1 MSQTARETQTASEPQ
16 TARTLADAALVAG
29 ASFGDDPAL
38 QVKVDGEWRQESF
51 AELAAAVRDLAA
63 GLVLQGV
70 QPGDRVCVLAQTRPE
85 WTKVALAVLA
95 AGGVVVPIY
104 ASSSRQECAWV
115 IGNSGA
121 SLVVCEGADE
131 VERVESL
138 TDLLEIVPPILAMQ
152 DCDGEA
158 VTIAE
163 LGQQGADQGTDSG
176 ADEELERRR
185 AAVQVDDPAVIIYTS
200 GTTGPPKGCVLTHR
214 NWIRIGEL
222 TEELSY
228 IRYGDVVYL
237 FLPLA
242 HVFAQ
247 MVQFASVSIG
257 ATLVYWGG
265 DMTRIVAEV
274 GEVRPTFLPSVPRIF
289 EKLHAAITA
298 GLPPETVAQATQ
310 VGLAVRSMQRR
321 GDEVPAETLAA
332 FEALEP
338 LYAKVRGIFGGRLRQ
353 ALCGGAPISKD
364 VLEFF
369 HAAGVPVLEG
379 YGLTETTGIGTVNTV
394 DSFKAGSV
402 GVATPG
408 VELRLM
414 PDGEIEMKGPHVFA
428 GYWGDAGTTAHSVV
442 DGWLRTGDLGVVD
455 DDGFVRIV
463 GRSKDIIITSGGK
476 NISPANLEND
486 LRHSPWISQAL
497 VYGDRRPYLVALV
510 TLDPEM
516 ISAWAAGHGV
526 TAGPGGLAEAP
537 EVRAL
542 VEQVVEQVND
552 RYARAEQIKR
562 FAILPRDLSQEDGE
576 LTPSLKVKR
585 KVVHDRHLD
594 LISALYSGAGSEG
607 ASPEVAQADGV
618 GAGVGAG
625 TP

>member
-1 MSQTARETQTASEPQ
+1 MGDTASQTQSETTR
-16 TARTLADAALVAG
+16 ARTLADAALVAG
-29 ASFGDDPAL
+29 EAFGDDPAL
-38 QVKVDGEWRQESF
+38 QVKLDGQWRQESF
-51 AELAAAVRDLAA
+51 AELATTVRDLSA
-63 GLVLQGV
+63 GLVLHGVEQGE
-70 QPGDRVCVLAQTRPE
+70 RVCVLAQTRPE

-95 AGGVVVPIY
+95 AGGVLVPIY

-138 TDLLEIVPPILAMQ
+138 TDLLEVVPPIIAMT

-163 LGQQGADQGTDSG
+163 LGRQGAAAGG
-176 ADEELERRR
+176 DEELDRRR

-228 IRYGDVVYL
+228 IRYGDAVYL

-247 MVQFASVSIG
+247 MVQFACVSIG

-274 GEVRPTFLPSVPRIF
+274 GEVKPTFLPSVPRIF
-289 EKLHAAITA
+289 EKLHAAIAA
-298 GLPPETVAQATQ
+298 GLPPEAVAQATR

-321 GDEVPAETLAA
+321 GEDVPAETMAA

-338 LYAKVRGIFGGRLRQ
+338 LYAKVRAIFGGRLRQ

-402 GVATPG
+402 GVPTPG

-414 PDGEIEMKGPHVFA
+414 ADGEIEMRGPHVFA
-428 GYWGDAGTTAHSVV
+428 GYWADPGATAHTVV

-476 NISPANLEND
+476 NVSPANLEND

-510 TLDPEM
+510 TLDDDM
-516 ISAWAAGHGV
+516 IRAWAAAHGV
-526 TAGPGGLAEAP
+526 VAGPGGLSEAP

-542 VEQVVEQVND
+542 VQEVVDQVND
-552 RYARAEQIKR
+552 RYARVEQIKR
-562 FAILPRDLSQEDGE
+562 FAILPRDLSQEEGE

-594 LISALYSGAGSEG
+594 LISALYSENATSET
-607 ASPEVAQADGV
+607 
-618 GAGVGAG
+618 AGVGAG
-625 TP
+625 KSTS